1 MRVLVDLNVLLDVL
15 QRREPHYAAS
25 ADVLSRVA
33 GGEIEG
39 LVAGHAVTTIYYVV
53 ARYAGRGPAE
63 RAIDWL
69 LRDLKVVAED
79 RELFLRARGLNIDD
93 FEDAVVASAG
103 EKSRCDW
110 IVTRNVDDFENAPVP
125 AVTPLELL
133 VGLDD

>member
-33 GGEIEG
+33 RGEIQG
-39 LVAGHAVTTIYYVV
+39 AVPGHAVTTIYYLVT
-53 ARYAGRGPAE
+53 RFAGRASAE

-69 LRDLKVVAED
+69 LRDLQVVAED
-79 RELFLRARGLNIDD
+79 RELFLRARSLEMND
-93 FEDAVVASAG
+93 FEDAVVAAAA
-103 EKSRCDW
+103 EKIRCDW
-110 IVTRNVDDFENAPVP
+110 IVSRNVDDFAKAPVP

-133 VGLDD
+133 VGLT